1 MVSWDGLGSVF
12 TEIPCRLVI
21 GEPASTTR
29 QTLVHHAA
37 TNRIVRV
44 AFHIFTNVTSIS
56 PGDNVYLEHITF
68 HLSSKELF

>member
-12 TEIPCRLVI
+12 AEIPCRLVI
-21 GEPASTTR
+21 GESASTT

-37 TNRIVRV
+37 TNRIVRD

-56 PGDNVYLEHITF
+56 SGDNVYLEHITF
-68 HLSSKELF
+68 PLSSKELF